1 MLNVKKKLIG
11 QVLVEKGL
19 VTNEQIQQALEY
31 QKTKYPNKRI
41 GEILVEIGFI
51 TEEDL
56 ARALAES
63 LNIPYI
69 DILNTNIDEDLFLK
83 IPPKIIYQYKFI
95 PIKKDEYS
103 IIQIGMVDPLDS
115 ESINVARE
123 YLNTINI
130 EIAVISKTG
139 FEKIFQELENKITV
153 KEVLQE
159 IKTELPAEAEELI
172 SVINLDETESQP
184 GIIKLVETIFKQA
197 ITYRSTDIHIEPT
210 LKNVRVRYRIDG
222 VLYKGLEF
230 PLEKLPEVV
239 SRIKIIASLDI
250 TEHRLPQ
257 DGHLTVKTRNSEYDL
272 RISTLPSKYGE
283 KVVIRILDKKQTILD
298 ISKLG
303 FNQENVKKIYQI
315 IGKPYGFVVVSGP
328 TGAGKTTTL
337 FSILKELNL
346 ESKNIVTI
354 EDPIEYE
361 LENITQVQVNEKIGL
376 TFDNALKYILRQ
388 DPDIILVGEI
398 RDEETLR
405 IAVQASLTGH
415 LVLTTIH
422 ANDAISSITR
432 MKEMNVN
439 QEYLFS
445 SLIGVIN
452 QRLVRTLCN
461 NCKKKKK
468 IDKETLI
475 NTITHLNTEEKDIIQ
490 EDIMIDEIFEPSGCP
505 LCNWT
510 GYFGRT
516 SIAEVLIFDSYLKE
530 MITEKK
536 FSENKI
542 KKLLFK
548 ERNQKFLIHDALE
561 KLQKGIT
568 SLEEITRVI

>member
-19 VTNEQIQQALEY
+19 VTNEQILEALEY

-69 DILNTNIDEDLFLK
+69 DILNTNIDEELSLK

-172 SVINLDETESQP
+172 SIINLDETESQP

-468 IDKETLI
+468 INKETLI

-490 EDIMIDEIFEPSGCP
+490 EDITIDEIFEPSGCP

>member
-11 QVLVEKGL
+11 QVLIERGL
-19 VTNEQIQQALEY
+19 INSEILSSALEY
-31 QKTKYPNKRI
+31 QKTKAPTKKI
-41 GEILVEIGFI
+41 GEILVELGYI
-51 TEEDL
+51 TEEEL
-56 ARALAES
+56 SKALAES

-69 DILNTNIDEDLFLK
+69 DLKNIQLDHNLIKSLPLK
-83 IPPKIIYQYKFI
+83 IIKQHRII
-95 PIKKDEYS
+95 PIKRDEFG
-103 IIQIGMVDPLDS
+103 IVLIGMIDPLDN
-115 ESINVARE
+115 EAINIARE

-130 EIAVISKTG
+130 DISIISKDA
-139 FEKIFQELENKITV
+139 FENILLEIENRISV
-153 KEVLQE
+153 EEALQE
-159 IKTELPAEAEELI
+159 IKIETTEEAENLI
-172 SVINLDETESQP
+172 KSINLDETESQP
-184 GIIKLVETIFKQA
+184 GIIRLVESIFKQS
-197 ITYRSTDIHIEPT
+197 ITYRATDIHIEPHSDGV
-210 LKNVRVRYRIDG
+210 KVRYRIDG

-239 SRIKIIASLDI
+239 SRIKIIAQLDI

-272 RISTLPSKYGE
+272 RISTLPSRYGE

-303 FNQENVKKIYQI
+303 FSKQNQEKIYQI
-315 IGKPYGFVVVSGP
+315 ISKPYGFVVVSGP

-361 LENITQVQVNEKIGL
+361 LKNITQVQVNEKIGL
-376 TFDNALKYILRQ
+376 SFDNALKYILRQ

-405 IAVQASLTGH
+405 ISIQASLTGH

-422 ANDAISSITR
+422 ANNSISTITR

-445 SLIGVIN
+445 SLIGIIN
-452 QRLVRTLCN
+452 QRLVRVLCN
-461 NCKKKKK
+461 NCKKPKKVNK
-468 IDKETLI
+468 DDFIKL
-475 NTITHLNTEEKDIIQ
+475 ITHSNQDDIELIQ
-490 EDIMIDEIFEPSGCP
+490 EDIKDIDIVYEPNGCP

-510 GYFGRT
+510 GYLGRT
-516 SIAEVLIFDSYLKE
+516 SISEVLIFDSFVKDLILQKN
-530 MITEKK
+530 
-536 FSENKI
+536 SEDKI
-542 KKLLFK
+542 KKQLFEHK
-548 ERNQKFLIHDALE
+548 KQLFLIHDAIS
-561 KLQKGIT
+561 KIKNSIT
-568 SLEEITRVI
+568 SIEEITRVI

>member
-1 MLNVKKKLIG
+1 M
-11 QVLVEKGL
+11 
-19 VTNEQIQQALEY
+19 
-31 QKTKYPNKRI
+31 
-41 GEILVEIGFI
+41 
-51 TEEDL
+51 
-56 ARALAES
+56 
-63 LNIPYI
+63 
-69 DILNTNIDEDLFLK
+69 
-83 IPPKIIYQYKFI
+83 
-95 PIKKDEYS
+95 
-103 IIQIGMVDPLDS
+103 
-115 ESINVARE
+115 
-123 YLNTINI
+123 
-130 EIAVISKTG
+130 
-139 FEKIFQELENKITV
+139 
-153 KEVLQE
+153 
-159 IKTELPAEAEELI
+159 
-172 SVINLDETESQP
+172 
-184 GIIKLVETIFKQA
+184 
-197 ITYRSTDIHIEPT
+197 
-210 LKNVRVRYRIDG
+210 
-222 VLYKGLEF
+222 
-230 PLEKLPEVV
+230 
-239 SRIKIIASLDI
+239 KIIASLDI

-452 QRLVRTLCN
+452 QRLVRTLFN

-475 NTITHLNTEEKDIIQ
+475 NIITHLNTEEKDIIQ
-490 EDIMIDEIFEPSGCP
+490 EDITIDEIFEPSGCP

-510 GYFGRT
+510 GYLGRT

-536 FSENKI
+536 YSENKI

-548 ERNQKFLIHDALE
+548 ERNQKFLIHEALE
-561 KLQKGIT
+561 KL
-568 SLEEITRVI
+568 

>member
-11 QVLVEKGL
+11 QVLLEKGL

-41 GEILVEIGFI
+41 GEILVEVGFI

-56 ARALAES
+56 AKALAES
-63 LNIPYI
+63 LNIPYV
-69 DILNTNIDEDLFLK
+69 DILNTEVDEDLLLK
-83 IPPKIIYQYKFI
+83 IPSKVIYQYKFI

-103 IIQIGMVDPLDS
+103 IVQIGMVDPLDN
-115 ESINVARE
+115 EAINVARE

-130 EIAVISKTG
+130 EITVISKTG

-159 IKTELPAEAEELI
+159 IKTEVPSEAEEII
-172 SVINLDETESQP
+172 SIINLDETESQP

-210 LKNVRVRYRIDG
+210 LKNVKVRYRVDG

-230 PLEKLPEVV
+230 PIEKLPEVV

-303 FNQENVKKIYQI
+303 FNEDNVKKIYQI
-315 IGKPYGFVVVSGP
+315 ISKPYGFVVVSGP

-337 FSILKELNL
+337 FSMLKELNL

-361 LENITQVQVNEKIGL
+361 LENITQVQVNEKVGL

-405 IAVQASLTGH
+405 IAIQASLTGH

-422 ANDAISSITR
+422 ANDAISTITR

-452 QRLVRTLCN
+452 QRLVRTLCK
-461 NCKKKKK
+461 NCKKSKK
-468 IDKETLI
+468 I
-475 NTITHLNTEEKDIIQ
+475 
-490 EDIMIDEIFEPSGCP
+490 
-505 LCNWT
+505 
-510 GYFGRT
+510 
-516 SIAEVLIFDSYLKE
+516 
-530 MITEKK
+530 
-536 FSENKI
+536 
-542 KKLLFK
+542 
-548 ERNQKFLIHDALE
+548 
-561 KLQKGIT
+561 
-568 SLEEITRVI
+568 